1 MTEYEKL
8 TTEGFNES
16 TADIDKK
23 SAFEIAKAIN
33 EEDKKIAYA
42 VEAALPNIAEGIETL
57 ANSLKAGGH
66 IYYCGAGTSGRLGVL
81 DASECVPTFGV
92 SEETV
97 VGLMA
102 GGYEALYASRE
113 LAEDDYESIVKELRS
128 RKFSAKDVLIAISAS
143 GSANCVKGAIRFAK
157 ECGAYTICVTCNPNS
172 DLVPMVDIPIIA
184 EVGPEVINGSTRM
197 KAGTAQKMILN
208 MLSTGAMIRFGRVRG
223 NYMAYMVPSNK
234 KLVDRAIRMICMKTG
249 CDKERA
255 AYELVKAD
263 NCIADAIDAI
273 EGTK

>member
-1 MTEYEKL
+1 MSDYAKL
-8 TTEGFNES
+8 TTEGFNEN
-16 TADIDKK
+16 TVNIDKM
-23 SAFEIAKAIN
+23 SALEIAKTIN
-33 EEDKKIAYA
+33 EEDKKVAFA
-42 VEAALPNIAEGIETL
+42 VEKALPQIAEGIEIM

-81 DASECVPTFGV
+81 DASECLPTFGV
-92 SEETV
+92 SEETI

-113 LAEDDYESIVKELRS
+113 FAEDDFESIVTEMKKR
-128 RKFSAKDVLIAISAS
+128 RFDVKDVLVAISAS
-143 GSANCVKGAIRFAK
+143 GSANCVKGAIKYAK
-157 ECGAYTICVTCNPNS
+157 ECGAYTLCVSCNPNS

-223 NYMAYMVPSNK
+223 NFMAYMVPSNK
-234 KLVDRAIRMICMKTG
+234 KLVDRAIRMICAKTG
-249 CDKERA
+249 CDRDRA
-255 AYELVKAD
+255 AFELVKAD

-273 EGTK
+273 EGK